1 MTIMDLILGN
11 FDEESPERE
20 FSKIL
25 NKDYESKFSAED
37 FDTKFSNVAGYKPI
51 KTNAVN
57 IAKNYLQFDD
67 MLSNSDKEY
76 VIKEFIK
83 AYDDVADK
91 DSIDIRAIID
101 GIVDEIADT
110 DDADDEDEYDDI
122 IDEKDEDFDE
132 SDSDD
137 EDYD

>member
-1 MTIMDLILGN
+1 LQLFI
-11 FDEESPERE
+11 
-20 FSKIL
+20 
-25 NKDYESKFSAED
+25 
-37 FDTKFSNVAGYKPI
+37 I
-51 KTNAVN
+51 K
-57 IAKNYLQFDD
+57 
-67 MLSNSDKEY
+67 Y

-110 DDADDEDEYDDI
+110 DDADDDDDYDDI